1 VRLPLIT
8 PATNA
13 AYDGRSRPPAGEDA
27 VVREP
32 HSTGRGCRFHIIG
45 NLTDHNAR
53 FLRQRVLD
61 ELHEGQRTIVVDLT
75 RAHSFDTGALGILVS
90 LTRRVQE
97 AQGTF
102 ELDNVPESVRVSF
115 ELLRLDQVF
124 VIREPQA
131 RGFPRRTPASSSVIP
146 MKPRV

>member
-1 VRLPLIT
+1 MIT
-8 PATNA
+8 PATNPV
-13 AYDGRSRPPAGEDA
+13 YDPRSRPRPTEDA

-32 HSTGRGCRFHIIG
+32 HAAGKGCRFHIVG

-61 ELHEGQRTIVVDLT
+61 ELHDGERSIVIDL
-75 RAHSFDTGALGILVS
+75 AHAQTFDTSALGILVS

-102 ELDNVPESVRVSF
+102 EFENVPEPVRTSF
-115 ELLRLDQVF
+115 ELMRLDHVF
-124 VIREPQA
+124 VIRGSQRNGPS
-131 RGFPRRTPASSSVIP
+131 RRTPSSSSVIP
-146 MKPRV
+146 LNPRPGTK